1 MASITEASIIPPDP
15 TFSGPLNYELVETD
29 GVPLD
34 SLWQQMQI
42 GMLVNLTYTWVGDRQ
57 DYFAGGNQFIYYSKT
72 RDRTTDFRGPDFY
85 FVDKVP
91 RRQVQEWESQ
101 FLRYMHEQR
110 REVVSALR
118 ESRKVTPEI
127 EKQLSEAITTFGLQF
142 KA

>member
-1 MASITEASIIPPDP
+1 MRTLGYMVKKRPRDAARERREDSMASITEASIIPPDP

-91 RRQVQEWESQ
+91 RQPI
-101 FLRYMHEQR
+101 R
-110 REVVSALR
+110 RWWCVW
-118 ESRKVTPEI
+118 
-127 EKQLSEAITTFGLQF
+127 
-142 KA
+142 